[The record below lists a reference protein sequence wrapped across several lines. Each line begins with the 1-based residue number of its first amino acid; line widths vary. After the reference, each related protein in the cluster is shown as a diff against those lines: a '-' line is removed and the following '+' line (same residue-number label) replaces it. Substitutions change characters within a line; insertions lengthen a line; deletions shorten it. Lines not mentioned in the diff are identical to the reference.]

1 MEDVLN
7 KERLQQL
14 IGDADLEE
22 ARYLELKVDS
32 RKIGLGHLSKFIP
45 KVKQLKLNNSFVP
58 MVRDIGHGFANL
70 TVLWM
75 ARCNL
80 SDLDGIQSMRGL
92 KELYLA
98 FNNISDLSAVGMLE
112 QLEILDLERCQV

>member
-1 MEDVLN
+1 MDDVLS
-7 KERLQQL
+7 KERLQLL
-14 IGDADLEE
+14 IGDADLEQ

-58 MVRDIGHGFANL
+58 MVRDIGHGYNNL

-80 SDLDGIQSMRGL
+80 SDLDGIQSIRGL

-98 FNNISDLSAVGMLE
+98 FNNISEISAVGMLD
-112 QLEILDLERCQV
+112 QLEILDLERSRI